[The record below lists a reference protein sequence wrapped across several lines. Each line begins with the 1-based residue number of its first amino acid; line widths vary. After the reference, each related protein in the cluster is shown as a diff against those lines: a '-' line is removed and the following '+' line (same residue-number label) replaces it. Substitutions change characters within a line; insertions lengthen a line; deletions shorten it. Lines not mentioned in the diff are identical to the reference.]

1 MKTYVDRN
9 FNRNYVKG
17 VDLQQVGVYYNIP
30 IQDIYKEKRKEF
42 DYEEDELE
50 NGYVLI
56 DRQTIDSGEY
66 VENFDN
72 IEYDYT
78 DEVEIDDYL
87 KSLMNYKQYKHYLVV
102 LFNAR
107 WTNASGY
114 KFFDNYTECFYRDYD
129 NTMYVKGSSRSGKY
143 LKLKE
148 YHHDKPMGH
157 DSIIIGLTDTEY
169 EKLQDKNIDDI
180 INYGYECLGKIENF
194 D

>member
-9 FNRNYVKG
+9 FNRDYVKG

-50 NGYVLI
+50 NGDVLI
-56 DRQTIDSGEY
+56 DRKTIDSGEY

-114 KFFDNYTECFYRDYD
+114 KFFDNYIECFYRDYD